1 MQNYKCVDKII
12 KPKNNLCNIKSLLKG
27 TVHMEKEILE
37 ELVISLLAKNYLLNK
52 DNKKLHEK
60 IDELESNIKENDKA
74 KLINSLSCH

>member
-1 MQNYKCVDKII
+1 
-12 KPKNNLCNIKSLLKG
+12 
-27 TVHMEKEILE
+27 MEKEILE